1 VIQTV
6 ALEMPVDMS
15 YESDS
20 DDDVPKTQN
29 AKHSNKAPSFN
40 DSEAFPET
48 LGGGAPVEASAVPN
62 FAGLAASFQGQ
73 EHASNQQTEVVRR
86 PITRLPRVHKIYQDR
101 SVASKPLSNN
111 WTLYVDEGI
120 QGSEK
125 SAECESTSCGTIHTM
140 KEFFPVWNSRNCSHT
155 VMPGSNIRLFKT
167 DLHTSPSVLDNTLE
181 QGGKWSVPVSKNI
194 SRDMFE
200 ELALYL
206 LDERLGETVVGTVFA
221 IRDEVDLLQIW
232 LAKSPNPET
241 VAKMTADITSLLGL
255 ADDVSP
261 PDFVPHQS
269 AFKKANKVKKYFL
282 VEPSPRG
289 LPFDS
294 QATSLKPRSRID
306 TSERKAIKKEKKKSS
321 KKGDEGFID
330 VQHSSKPS
338 KDAKSSGSNR
348 DGSAGGADAS
358 TSNPFGDLDF
368 GKDDDHKKSGEKDTL
383 VFNKKKIQKPNSRR
397 SSKKDKKSSSGDEY
411 EMLQPQRSAVIP
423 LPVFM
428 AAGGAIFLL
437 LAMAAYTYTSG
448 ATQ

>member
-1 VIQTV
+1 VIQIV

-20 DDDVPKTQN
+20 DDDAPKTQN
-29 AKHSNKAPSFN
+29 AKRSNNKAPSLN

-48 LGGGAPVEASAVPN
+48 LGGGASVEASAVPN

-73 EHASNQQTEVVRR
+73 EIIRAQRAEIVRK

-101 SVASKPLSNN
+101 SVANKPLSNN
-111 WTLYVDEGI
+111 WTLYVDDGI

-140 KEFFPVWNSRNCSHT
+140 KEFFPAYNGRNCSHT
-155 VMPGSNIRLFKT
+155 IMPGSNIRLFKT
-167 DLHTSPSVLDNTLE
+167 DQHTSPSVLDTTLE
-181 QGGKWSVPVSKNI
+181 QGGKWSIPVSKTI

-232 LAKSPNPET
+232 LAKAPSPDT
-241 VAKMTADITSLLGL
+241 VGKMTADITSLLGL

-261 PDFVPHQS
+261 PDFVSHQS

-321 KKGDEGFID
+321 KKGDEGFTE
-330 VQHSSKPS
+330 VQHARKPS
-338 KDAKSSGSNR
+338 KDGKSPTGSKDESG
-348 DGSAGGADAS
+348 GGADAS

-368 GKDDDHKKSGEKDTL
+368 GEDDHKKSEKDTL

-397 SSKKDKKSSSGDEY
+397 NSKKEKKSSGADEFD
-411 EMLQPQRSAVIP
+411 ELQPQRGAVIP
-423 LPVFM
+423 FPVFM

>member
-1 VIQTV
+1 
-6 ALEMPVDMS
+6 MS

-20 DDDVPKTQN
+20 DDDAPKTQN
-29 AKHSNKAPSFN
+29 AKRSNNKAPSLN

-73 EHASNQQTEVVRR
+73 EIIQAQRAEIVRK

-101 SVASKPLSNN
+101 SVANKPLSNN

-140 KEFFPVWNSRNCSHT
+140 KEFFPAYNGRNCSHT
-155 VMPGSNIRLFKT
+155 NMPGSNIRLFKT
-167 DLHTSPSVLDNTLE
+167 DQHTSPSVLDTTLE
-181 QGGKWSVPVSKNI
+181 QGGKWSIPVSKTI

-232 LAKSPNPET
+232 LAKAPSPDT
-241 VAKMTADITSLLGL
+241 VGKMTADITSLLGL

-261 PDFVPHQS
+261 PDFVSHQS

-321 KKGDEGFID
+321 KKGDEGFTE
-330 VQHSSKPS
+330 VQHARKPS
-338 KDAKSSGSNR
+338 KDGKSPTGSKEE
-348 DGSAGGADAS
+348 SVGGADAS

-368 GKDDDHKKSGEKDTL
+368 GEDDHKKSEKDTL

-397 SSKKDKKSSSGDEY
+397 NSKKEKKSSGADEFDG
-411 EMLQPQRSAVIP
+411 LQPQRGAVIP

>member
-1 VIQTV
+1 MGLAIAENRILVLQRTAQVIQIV
-6 ALEMPVDMS
+6 PLEMPVDMS

-20 DDDVPKTQN
+20 DDDAPKTQN
-29 AKHSNKAPSFN
+29 AKRSNNKAPSLN

-73 EHASNQQTEVVRR
+73 ELAQSQRAEPVRK
-86 PITRLPRVHKIYQDR
+86 PVMRLPRVHKIYKDR
-101 SVASKPLSNN
+101 SVANKPLSND

-140 KEFFPVWNSRNCSHT
+140 KEFFPAWTSRNCSHT

-167 DLHTSPSVLDNTLE
+167 DQHTSPSVLDTTLE
-181 QGGKWSVPVSKNI
+181 QGGKWSIPVSKTI

-232 LAKSPNPET
+232 LSKAPSPDA
-241 VAKMTADITSLLGL
+241 VGKMTADITSVLGL

-261 PDFVPHQS
+261 PDFVSHQS

-294 QATSLKPRSRID
+294 QATALKPRSRID
-306 TSERKAIKKEKKKSS
+306 TSERKVIKKEKKKSCS
-321 KKGDEGFID
+321 
-330 VQHSSKPS
+330 
-338 KDAKSSGSNR
+338 
-348 DGSAGGADAS
+348 
-358 TSNPFGDLDF
+358 
-368 GKDDDHKKSGEKDTL
+368 
-383 VFNKKKIQKPNSRR
+383 KPNSRR
-397 SSKKDKKSSSGDEY
+397 NSKKEKKSSIDEF
-411 EMLQPQRSAVIP
+411 EGLQPQRGAVIP